1 MGHLLIFDI
10 SGGEL
15 MLSLV
20 VVLMFFGSKGLPGI
34 ARTLGRTM
42 RQIRDASAEVQRE
55 IQRGAQDVRQEV
67 EQQRRS
73 FQPEGPSSRPA
84 VPKSTPPGEP
94 ARGEEEEDA
103 GGGRAEGSS

>member
-1 MGHLLIFDI
+1 MGSLLILDI
-10 SGGEL
+10 GGGEL
-15 MLSLV
+15 MLILV
-20 VVLMFFGSKGLPGI
+20 VVLIFFGSKGIPGI

-73 FQPEGPSSRPA
+73 FQPDETPVRPTL
-84 VPKSTPPGEP
+84 PKSAPDVDTS
-94 ARGEEEEDA
+94 DA
-103 GGGRAEGSS
+103 GVGEAKSE

>member
-15 MLSLV
+15 LV
-20 VVLMFFGSKGLPGI
+20 ILIVVLILFGSKGIPGI

-42 RQIRDASAEVQRE
+42 RQVRDASAEVQRE
-55 IQRGAQDVRQEV
+55 IQRGAQDVRQEL

-73 FQPEGPSSRPA
+73 FQPE
-84 VPKSTPPGEP
+84 VPP
-94 ARGEEEEDA
+94 ARPTLPKNVPDADASDGVGGSGEKV
-103 GGGRAEGSS
+103 

>member
-15 MLSLV
+15 MLILV

-73 FQPEGPSSRPA
+73 FQPEVPVGRPT
-84 VPKSTPPGEP
+84 VPKSAPPVDPVAGQ
-94 ARGEEEEDA
+94 GEEGA
-103 GGGRAEGSS
+103 GGGS